1 MNKASG
7 SSSFELRPPEKQKKK
22 KEDVV
27 SDSAADRSG
36 TTKSTAADGRS
47 KIFIRIRT
55 KNNEET
61 ADIFAAAAADI
72 STATAVADVH
82 ESDDIETA
90 DVSIGERISDG
101 GNGGQEGDEFGPKT
115 WNLRP
120 RKPPTK
126 KRSIGGNSGGGQ
138 EGDEFGSLSSFSYLL
153 AAKVYGW
160 LGWEYR
166 KLARVPPAC
175 PFKPTATKVGA
186 ETISEADYSDESG
199 QYQEDAEALFSS
211 ERSTIAD
218 SVEMM
223 RKFNACSS

>member
-1 MNKASG
+1 MKKEGGESESFEGSRDGVKDSSPRNHGTEEVNKASG
-7 SSSFELRPPEKQKKK
+7 SSSLELRPPEKQKKK
-22 KEDVV
+22 EEDVV

-82 ESDDIETA
+82 ESDDIEAA

-101 GNGGQEGDEFGPKT
+101 GGGGQEGDEFVPKT

-153 AAKVYGW
+153 A
-160 LGWEYR
+160 
-166 KLARVPPAC
+166 
-175 PFKPTATKVGA
+175 VGA
-186 ETISEADYSDESG
+186 ETISEGTE
-199 QYQEDAEALFSS
+199 
-211 ERSTIAD
+211 TIAKPAED
-218 SVEMM
+218 TTGGGEK
-223 RKFNACSS
+223 RD